1 MPGPPRSRSSSR
13 KSAAINRPPSALQL
27 YLFSRKNIVA
37 CLLALVGLGLFFLGL
52 IGSVWP
58 GVVIG
63 LYLIGALV
71 TPNDRRWN
79 LLGGEAPS
87 DLAGALSHQVS
98 AVRGKV
104 PDDVYQKLVSIQQTI
119 LAILPK
125 IDRLGSGSQDS
136 FVVQK
141 TVTDYLPSTLQ
152 AYLNLPR
159 AYASVHRFS
168 DGRTAAQVLIDQLT
182 LLDKKLDEVAD
193 AVNKNDA
200 DALLANGRFLEDRF
214 GGSALTLPS
223 EATPPSAGS

>member
-1 MPGPPRSRSSSR
+1 VVT
-13 KSAAINRPPSALQL
+13 NRPPGPWQRYL
-27 YLFSRKNIVA
+27 YSRKNIVA
-37 CLLALVGLGLFFLGL
+37 CLLAFLGLGLFFLGV

-58 GVVIG
+58 GVVLG

-71 TPNDRRWN
+71 TPNDRQWN
-79 LLGGEAPS
+79 LLGAETPS

-98 AVRGKV
+98 AIRGKV
-104 PDDVYQKLVSIQQTI
+104 PEDVYQKVVSIQQTI
-119 LAILPK
+119 LGILPK
-125 IDRLGSGSQDS
+125 IDRLGPGSQDA

-141 TVTDYLPSTLQ
+141 TVSDYLPSTLQ

-159 AYASVHRFS
+159 AYATVHRFS
-168 DGRTAAQVLIDQLT
+168 DGRTAAAVLLDQLT

-214 GGSALTLPS
+214 GGSALNLPPA
-223 EATPPSAGS
+223 ETPPNSGS